1 MNRFI
6 ERALSR
12 SRAMGVAGSLLR
24 SEGGIALVMVLWVMM
39 ILMVLVL
46 SFSVMTKTEAGS
58 TFSFKETVRRR
69 LLAQA
74 ALERSLMELVFS
86 VAHKDDDMTLE
97 GKEPIRFDGRWY
109 KGDLGKDRYAFR
121 VADESGKININ
132 KMTDLSGILLNN
144 MLVNLGIEKEQADT
158 IVDSILD
165 WKDGDDLHRLHGA
178 EDEYYQS
185 LQVPYKARNAPLET
199 IEELLLVKGVTPEIL
214 YGTGEKPGLVN
225 FITIYGTNEKVNVN
239 LAAREVLAAIPGMT
253 EDAVERLMDR
263 REAGI
268 FNNMADVQALAGEV
282 GSTLTRYL
290 DLMSSAT
297 FSIEGIGLSE
307 RQKGGYGI
315 RAVVS
320 LEGGSTFRYLYYK
333 SPAALRYE

>member
-1 MNRFI
+1 
-6 ERALSR
+6 
-12 SRAMGVAGSLLR
+12 
-24 SEGGIALVMVLWVMM
+24 
-39 ILMVLVL
+39 
-46 SFSVMTKTEAGS
+46 
-58 TFSFKETVRRR
+58 
-69 LLAQA
+69 
-74 ALERSLMELVFS
+74 
-86 VAHKDDDMTLE
+86 
-97 GKEPIRFDGRWY
+97 
-109 KGDLGKDRYAFR
+109 

-144 MLVNLGIEKEQADT
+144 MLVNLGIDKEQADT

-185 LQVPYKARNAPLET
+185 LPVPYKARNAPLET
-199 IEELLLVKGVTPEIL
+199 IEELLLVKGMTPEIL
-214 YGTGEKPGLVN
+214 YGTEEKPGLVG
-225 FITIYGTNEKVNVN
+225 FITIYGTNDKINVN
-239 LAAREVLAAIPGMT
+239 LAPREVLAAVPGMT
-253 EDAVERLMDR
+253 EDAVERLIDR

-268 FNNMADVQALAGEV
+268 FNNMADVQALAGEA
-282 GSTLTRYL
+282 GTALTRYL
-290 DLMSSAT
+290 DLMLSAT

-333 SPAALRYE
+333 SPAILRYE